1 MPRRRGSGA
10 QGRRGKGKWSMDY
23 TLVKQVRDNAP
34 LRESF
39 FALARRVFGLSFEEW
54 HRAGWWTDRYVP
66 YTMVYRDGSAAA
78 NVSANRIDA
87 MEFLRFGERK
97 RYVQLGTV
105 MTAPAHRGKGLARSL
120 MEAVL
125 DDWGRTCDGVYL
137 YANGTVLEF
146 YPKFGFVP
154 AREHVCTLPLPAQV
168 TAPAEGGF
176 ARLDM
181 DTQAGRALLL
191 RCREQNAIPIINYN
205 DPVSDEEVRKMEL
218 ASRRAEGVE
227 GVECVDN
234 DETAEVVAQ
243 LVGARNLILLTSTNG
258 IYLDRNDPDT
268 LVELVSGRDIAEV
281 RARVTELMGHCSGAS
296 RTGANGARAKLAFA
310 MRAVEH
316 GTNVIIGHARYHITD
331 LLAGRVPCTRL
342 GVNVEKQA

>member
-78 NVSANRIDA
+78 NVSVNRIDTVWRGEA
-87 MEFLRFGERK
+87 LRL
-97 RYVQLGTV
+97 VQLGTV
-105 MTAPAHRGKGLARSL
+105 MTAPEHRGKGLARSL

-137 YANGTVLEF
+137 YAYGTVLEF

-154 AREHVCTLPLPAQV
+154 AREHVCTLPLPARDA
-168 TAPAEGGF
+168 APAEGGF

-191 RCREQNAIPIINYN
+191 RCYERSNPFSALPMLDNPGLLMFYCSGFLKDCVYYSSAYDLACVATEEDGVFTCCDFFGSVRRCLCRFARRDAGRTGLHARKRRRIRPRARAGRRPFVRAGGRSEYFCGRPRDAAAAFPCLNAAPQNAR
-205 DPVSDEEVRKMEL
+205 EERRRL
-218 ASRRAEGVE
+218 NASA
-227 GVECVDN
+227 
-234 DETAEVVAQ
+234 T
-243 LVGARNLILLTSTNG
+243 
-258 IYLDRNDPDT
+258 
-268 LVELVSGRDIAEV
+268 
-281 RARVTELMGHCSGAS
+281 
-296 RTGANGARAKLAFA
+296 
-310 MRAVEH
+310 
-316 GTNVIIGHARYHITD
+316 
-331 LLAGRVPCTRL
+331 
-342 GVNVEKQA
+342 